1 MIQKRSLAIALK
13 RKKRKNQKAKYERGR
28 KYIEKDR

>member
-1 MIQKRSLAIALK
+1 MTISWKSEKQKTK
-13 RKKRKNQKAKYERGR
+13 RKKYERGR